1 MDLKKLLDKTK
12 WNIVTGVSAMLVFF
26 LTLAIVLVRV
36 IMGAIAAQTHEAF
49 TLFTNWWQTLMFVA
63 DVIIFVILVFSIVM
77 LVLRHKPVKRRF
89 KAFNK
94 SVWTMLSVF
103 FAVLTVIMFVGG
115 AVGNTYETVINS
127 KLGLETT
134 KRVDVD
140 DGGEKYHA
148 YKSDYEI
155 LNEKGEVIGFDDEKM
170 RANSL
175 AVARE
180 VAGEGSVL
188 LWNKEV
194 SDSGVSAPAL
204 PLKNG
209 SKISFFGIDS
219 AAYVHIGE
227 GSGYVPIEKP
237 SIVEECKKRGLI
249 VNERLASAY
258 SMLADSRKYG
268 KTRKSNVG
276 VDDINYGEYEV
287 NEVPWS
293 KIDSTILGSVT
304 GSAATYGDAAVM
316 VIGRTAGECI
326 DTDYSTTECLENSYM
341 DLSKE
346 EKSVIERLQ
355 TLKNAGSIK
364 RIILLIN
371 SANAM
376 QFKNISTLKGIDA
389 CVWVGMG
396 GSAYAGQI
404 ADVLS
409 GAVNPSGRLTDTYVY
424 DNNSAP
430 STENFGDYTFTSS
443 SGLPK
448 KETYTHNNKY
458 VVYGEGIY
466 VGYRYYETRYEDSV
480 LGQGNANGK
489 KGIKAGSGNWKYTDE
504 VAYPFGFG
512 LSYTTFEYSDYKI
525 EKGIGGYVASVTV
538 KNTGKVAGKE
548 VVQMYLQKPYTDYDK
563 EKRIEKASVELVG
576 YKKTALLA
584 PNATETVKIFV
595 SDEEFAS
602 YDADGYKTYI
612 VEKGSYY
619 LATGKNSHDALNNI
633 LAKKGKTTVDGMD
646 YNGNAALSAIVEK
659 DLDTETFVK
668 STATG
673 NKITNQFEDADVKKY
688 EGLKGQ
694 FDNYE
699 YLSRSNW
706 ESTYPEAVNMA
717 CTSEKMIADM
727 QYVKPVTEDK
737 NAVMPTIGVANTN
750 DKKLVEL
757 YGKDYNDP
765 AWTELLT
772 YLSWEDL
779 NVLCSAGSGSIA
791 GLERVNMPTTWSKDG
806 PAGIS
811 TPNKRLSET
820 CFCFPSEGTI
830 AATFNDELVTKLGS
844 AFGMEVIHVGS
855 TGIYAPGSNI
865 HRSAYGG
872 RNMEY
877 YSEDPFLNG
886 KMTSAQV
893 KGMQS
898 RGVIVFTK
906 HFVLNDQERNRYGGT
921 VWANEQ
927 TIREIYLKAFKA
939 GVTEGKMNGVMS
951 SFNRIGCTWTGKHK
965 GLLTEV
971 LRNEWGFVGMVE
983 SDAFVGKHMD
993 AFGEGIVAG
1002 NDLWM
1007 GSSRPNGWDKWKQ
1020 SPTVVSA
1027 LVESA
1032 HRILYTKLN
1041 SYCMTGMSTGTII
1054 IEVTPWWKTAILI
1067 AQIGIG
1073 VITAGC
1079 FVMLALSFVFAG
1091 KEDTDCIIYKE
1102 KDNVMCMNSV
1112 KNQEKK
1118 QKNEKRKQVEMKI
1131 FNKECSKK
1139 KFSIILTTV
1148 IAVLLVAILTPIIIT
1163 NVNGNKT
1170 PGSSGG
1176 GTAGAHVC
1184 QSVCEVCGGCKNADC
1199 KEAACK
1205 EKCTCKQGC
1214 EHACPVCGKC
1224 VDPTSTEEK
1233 CKEKC
1238 GDNRKNAIDFAA
1250 TDGMAYN
1257 KGGEKGELTVNG
1269 NILSNFKGNKGA
1281 MLVFFVSSDKDTVAS
1296 MYLYMTR
1303 SGEDLDINKEFD
1315 ILVNGEKIKTSPT
1328 LNKKAGEAEEV
1339 GEIGVGCVNLVKG
1352 RNIISIVALK
1362 DTSGADFEKI
1372 TLKADSTLGWYIK
1385 SAEEKCEHA
1394 CPVCGNC
1401 VDPDA
1406 VDINCFPKCGH
1417 DKKTLYTFEAEDER
1431 VVLKAGDRGLPEVSK
1446 EDGAE
1451 LTYIG
1456 NFAHNVGASIV
1467 YSIKADKATT
1477 ATLYVSI
1484 IKREGDKFTDIVKV
1498 RVNGEEMPSAA
1509 VVPVM
1514 DNPWPD
1520 WTSFITV
1527 RIRCLNLVKGN
1538 NEISFTNVSGKS
1550 GYNFDKMMLACNDIL
1565 DWGNEAHKC
1574 TQVCELCGGCTDSA
1588 CQKPACANKCT
1599 CQELKIEAE
1608 DYTAINNPLP
1618 ADGSQG
1624 SFGKKEKA
1632 SASGGAFIGGV
1643 LDVSM
1648 NAAGK
1653 GYLEYEIYSDKNT
1666 TIRFGISAAVGATS
1680 NKSSLGI
1687 TVTYADE
1694 SSADFTATE
1703 GTMKGSGWEKFV
1715 EINYGKIDLKE
1726 GKNTI
1731 RISVKAYAAIDIDYF
1746 VLNATKD
1753 VTLVVYKYLT
1763 IEAENYTAINNP
1775 LPADG
1780 SQGSFGKKEK
1790 SSASGGAF
1798 IGGVLDV
1805 SMNAAGKGYLEYE
1818 IYSDKNTTIDFLIYA
1833 AIGATS
1839 NKSSLGITVTYAD
1852 GSSTDFTATEGTM
1865 KGSGWE
1871 KFVEINYGKIDLKE
1885 GKNTI
1890 RISMK
1895 AYAAMDIDYFMLK
1908 IANGA
1913 NLRTTA

>member
-26 LTLAIVLVRV
+26 LTLAIVLVRI

-63 DVIIFVILVFSIVM
+63 DVIIFVILVFSVVM

-103 FAVLTVIMFVGG
+103 FAILTVIMFVGG
-115 AVGNTYETVINS
+115 TIAEANDTVINS
-127 KLGLETT
+127 KLGIETT
-134 KRVDVD
+134 KRIDVD
-140 DGGEKYHA
+140 GDGEKLLVYT
-148 YKSDYEI
+148 SDYETR
-155 LNEKGEVIGFDDEKM
+155 NEKGELVFYDQAKM

-188 LWNKEV
+188 LWNKNV
-194 SDSGVSAPAL
+194 SDSGLSEPAL

-219 AAYVHIGE
+219 APAAYVHIGV
-227 GSGYVPIEKP
+227 GSGYLGIEKP
-237 SIVEECKKRGLI
+237 SIVEECKKRGLV
-249 VNERLASAY
+249 VNEKLASAY
-258 SMLADSRKYG
+258 QMLAESGKYG
-268 KTRKSNVG
+268 LIREKNAKIS
-276 VDDINYGEYEV
+276 DLNYAEYSV

-316 VIGRTAGECI
+316 IIGRTSGENVDTDFVTEECI
-326 DTDYSTTECLENSYM
+326 ENNYL

-346 EKSVIERLQ
+346 EKAVIEKLQ

-376 QFKNISTLKGIDA
+376 QFKNVATLKGIDA

-443 SGLPK
+443 SGLPAT
-448 KETYTHNNKY
+448 EYYSHNDKY

-489 KGIKAGSGNWKYTDE
+489 KGVKAGSGNWKYTDE

-548 VVQMYLQKPYTDYDK
+548 VVQLYLQKPYTDYDK

-576 YKKTALLA
+576 YKKTATLA

-633 LAKKGKTTVDGMD
+633 LAKKGKTTADGMD
-646 YNGNAALSAIVEK
+646 YNGNAALSGTIEK
-659 DLDTETFVK
+659 ELDTETFAK
-668 STATG
+668 SKATG
-673 NKITNQFEDADVKKY
+673 NKITNQFEDVDVKKY

-706 ESTYPEAVNMA
+706 ENTYPEAVNMA

-727 QYVKPVTEDK
+727 QYEQTVQEDP
-737 NAVMPTIGVANTN
+737 NAVMPTIGVVNTN
-750 DKKLVEL
+750 GKNLVEL
-757 YGKDYNDP
+757 YGKAYNDP

-779 NVLCSAGSGSIA
+779 NVLCSAGILNIEGVKNINAPGVRSG
-791 GLERVNMPTTWSKDG
+791 DG
-806 PAGIS
+806 PAGI
-811 TPNKRLSET
+811 TYANQGVGTTR
-820 CFCFPSEGTI
+820 FCFPCEGTI

-844 AFGMEVIHVGS
+844 AFGMEIIHVGS
-855 TGIYAPGSNI
+855 TGIYAPGTNI
-865 HRSAYGG
+865 HRSAYSG

-877 YSEDPFLNG
+877 YSEDPYLNG
-886 KMTSAQV
+886 KMTSAEIQ
-893 KGMQS
+893 GLQS

-971 LRNEWGFVGMVE
+971 LRNEWGFTGLVE
-983 SDAFVGKHMD
+983 TDCFVGKHMD
-993 AFGEGIVAG
+993 AFGEGVVAG

-1032 HRILYTKLN
+1032 HRILYTVLN
-1041 SYCMTGMSTGTII
+1041 SYATTGMSSGTII
-1054 IEVTPWWKTAILI
+1054 VETTPWWKGAITA
-1067 AQIGIG
+1067 AQISVS
-1073 VITAGC
+1073 VITGLC
-1079 FVMLALSFVFAG
+1079 VVMAVLSFVLNREPRTAEATADKQAAAREKVVVFG
-1091 KEDTDCIIYKE
+1091 KEY
-1102 KDNVMCMNSV
+1102 
-1112 KNQEKK
+1112 
-1118 QKNEKRKQVEMKI
+1118 
-1131 FNKECSKK
+1131 SKK
-1139 KFSIILTTV
+1139 SFSTFLTVVASVLV
-1148 IAVLLVAILTPIIIT
+1148 IAILTPIIIT
-1163 NVNGNKT
+1163 SVNGNKT

-1176 GTAGAHVC
+1176 GTTEAHVC

-1199 KEAACK
+1199 KEQACK
-1205 EKCTCKQGC
+1205 QKCTCKKGC

-1224 VDPTSTEEK
+1224 VDPTSTEK
-1233 CKEKC
+1233 QCKEKC
-1238 GDNRKNAIDFAA
+1238 GGEYAGIFDFNATSDNVSRVAGK
-1250 TDGMAYN
+1250 
-1257 KGGEKGELTVNG
+1257 KGNLTING

-1281 MLVFFVSSDKDTVAS
+1281 TLMFFVSSDKEAVAS
-1296 MYLYMTR
+1296 LYLSLTR

-1315 ILVNGEKIKTSPT
+1315 ILVNGEKIKASST

-1339 GEIGVGCVNLVKG
+1339 GEIGIGCVNLVKG
-1352 RNIISIVALK
+1352 RNVIQIVALN

-1372 TLKADSTLGWYIK
+1372 TLKTDVKLDWYSK
-1385 SAEEKCEHA
+1385 PAEARCEHA
-1394 CPVCGNC
+1394 CAICGNC
-1401 VDPDA
+1401 VDPNSYSE
-1406 VDINCFPKCGH
+1406 NCFPKCGH
-1417 DKKTLYTFEAEDER
+1417 DKKTLYTFEAEDDR
-1431 VVLKAGDRGLPEVSK
+1431 VNLTNGYYGKPTVNK
-1446 EDGAE
+1446 EKG
-1451 LTYIG
+1451 YVG
-1456 NFAHNVGASIV
+1456 NFNANVGSTIEFYV
-1467 YSIKADKATT
+1467 KADKATT
-1477 ATLYVSI
+1477 ATLYVSVN
-1484 IKREGDKFTDIVKV
+1484 KRLGHTFTDVISVKV
-1498 RVNGEEMPSAA
+1498 NGTEVHSVAA
-1509 VVPVM
+1509 VPSVDYQAWEEFV
-1514 DNPWPD
+1514 
-1520 WTSFITV
+1520 TTKICCIS
-1527 RIRCLNLVKGN
+1527 LAEGN
-1538 NEISFTNVSGKS
+1538 NTIVFSVRGWDAD
-1550 GYNFDKMMLACNDIL
+1550 GYNFDKIVLACNDKL
-1565 DWGNEAHKC
+1565 EWGDDAHKC
-1574 TQVCELCGGCTDSA
+1574 TQVCEVCGGCMDNDCSR
-1588 CQKPACANKCT
+1588 PACATKCT
-1599 CQELKIEAE
+1599 CTELKIEAE

-1618 ADGSQG
+1618 ADGSKG
-1624 SFGKKEKA
+1624 TFGV
-1632 SASGGAFIGGV
+1632 STGYGASGEKFIKDVGNIEAFRADCTG
-1643 LDVSM
+1643 D
-1648 NAAGK
+1648 A
-1653 GYLEYEIYSDKNT
+1653 YLEY
-1666 TIRFGISAAVGATS
+1666 TI
-1680 NKSSLGI
+1680 
-1687 TVTYADE
+1687 YADE
-1694 SSADFTATE
+1694 DAEVSFSFGAGIASKTQKAAFGVKVTYENGSSGDFTATE
-1703 GTMKGSGWEKFV
+1703 GTLPAGNWYDWQKV
-1715 EINYGKIDLKE
+1715 NYGKINLKK
-1726 GKNTI
+1726 GKNVI
-1731 RISVKAYAAIDIDYF
+1731 RVTVVSWASMNIDYF
-1746 VLNATKD
+1746 TFKV
-1753 VTLVVYKYLT
+1753 
-1763 IEAENYTAINNP
+1763 
-1775 LPADG
+1775 
-1780 SQGSFGKKEK
+1780 
-1790 SSASGGAF
+1790 
-1798 IGGVLDV
+1798 
-1805 SMNAAGKGYLEYE
+1805 
-1818 IYSDKNTTIDFLIYA
+1818 
-1833 AIGATS
+1833 
-1839 NKSSLGITVTYAD
+1839 
-1852 GSSTDFTATEGTM
+1852 
-1865 KGSGWE
+1865 
-1871 KFVEINYGKIDLKE
+1871 
-1885 GKNTI
+1885 
-1890 RISMK
+1890 
-1895 AYAAMDIDYFMLK
+1895 
-1908 IANGA
+1908 ANGA
-1913 NLRTTA
+1913 NVNLRTTA

>member
-26 LTLAIVLVRV
+26 LTLAIVLVRI

-63 DVIIFVILVFSIVM
+63 DVIIFVILVFSVVM

-103 FAVLTVIMFVGG
+103 FAILTVIMFVGG

-175 AVARE
+175 SVARE

-219 AAYVHIGE
+219 APAAYAHIGV
-227 GSGYVPIEKP
+227 GSGYLEIEKP
-237 SIVEECKKRGLI
+237 SIVEECKKRGLV
-249 VNERLASAY
+249 VNEKLASAY
-258 SMLADSRKYG
+258 SMLAESGKYG
-268 KTRKSNVG
+268 LIRLPNTTSDV
-276 VDDINYGEYEV
+276 NYGEFSV
-287 NEVPWS
+287 NEVPWN
-293 KIDSTILGSVT
+293 KIDSTLIGNVT

-316 VIGRTAGECI
+316 IIGRTAGECY
-326 DTDYSTTECLENSYM
+326 DTDFTMKNCIDSNYM

-346 EKSVIERLQ
+346 EKDVIERLQ
-355 TLKNAGSIK
+355 TLKNAGSVK

-376 QFKNISTLKGIDA
+376 QFKNIATLKGIDA

-409 GAVNPSGRLTDTYVY
+409 GALNPSGRLTDTYVY

-448 KETYTHNNKY
+448 KEDYSHNNKY

-489 KGIKAGSGNWKYTDE
+489 KGVKAGSGNWKYTDE

-548 VVQMYLQKPYTDYDK
+548 VVQLYLQKPYTDYDK

-576 YKKTALLA
+576 YKKTATLA

-633 LAKKGKTTVDGMD
+633 LAKKGKTTADGMD
-646 YNGNAALSAIVEK
+646 YNGNAALSGTVEK
-659 DLDTETFVK
+659 ELDTETFAK

-673 NKITNQFEDADVKKY
+673 NKITNQFEDVDVKKY

-727 QYVKPVTEDK
+727 QYEQTVQEDP

-750 DKKLVEL
+750 GKKLVEL
-757 YGKDYNDP
+757 YGKGYNDP

-779 NVLCSAGSGSIA
+779 NVLCSAGAGGIA
-791 GLERVNMPTTWSKDG
+791 GIQNVNKPHVHAGDG
-806 PAGIS
+806 PAGI
-811 TPNKRLSET
+811 TYANKNLGNT
-820 CFCFPSEGTI
+820 KFCFPSEGTI

-844 AFGMEVIHVGS
+844 AFGMEILHTDSEGV
-855 TGIYAPGSNI
+855 YAPGSNI

-877 YSEDPFLNG
+877 YSEDPYLNG

-893 KGMQS
+893 QGMQS

-971 LRNEWGFVGMVE
+971 LRNEWGFVGLVE
-983 SDAFVGKHMD
+983 TDCFVGKHMD
-993 AFGEGIVAG
+993 AFGEGVVAG

-1032 HRILYTKLN
+1032 HRILYTVLN
-1041 SYCMTGMSTGTII
+1041 SYATTGMSSGTII
-1054 IEVTPWWKTAILI
+1054 VETTPWWKGAITA
-1067 AQIGIG
+1067 AQISVS
-1073 VITAGC
+1073 VITGLC
-1079 FVMLALSFVFAG
+1079 VVMAVLSFVLNREPKTAEATADKQAAAREKVVVFG
-1091 KEDTDCIIYKE
+1091 KEY
-1102 KDNVMCMNSV
+1102 
-1112 KNQEKK
+1112 
-1118 QKNEKRKQVEMKI
+1118 
-1131 FNKECSKK
+1131 SKK
-1139 KFSIILTTV
+1139 SFSTFLTVVASVLV
-1148 IAVLLVAILTPIIIT
+1148 IAILTPIIIT
-1163 NVNGNKT
+1163 SVNGNKT
-1170 PGSSGG
+1170 PGGSGG
-1176 GTAGAHVC
+1176 GTTEAHVC

-1199 KEAACK
+1199 KEQACK
-1205 EKCTCKQGC
+1205 EKCTCKQAC

-1224 VDPTSTEEK
+1224 VDPTSTEK
-1233 CKEKC
+1233 QCKEKC
-1238 GDNRKNAIDFAA
+1238 GGEYTGIFDFNATSDNVSRVAGK
-1250 TDGMAYN
+1250 
-1257 KGGEKGELTVNG
+1257 KGDLTING

-1281 MLVFFVSSDKDTVAS
+1281 TLMFFVSSDKDTVAS
-1296 MYLYMTR
+1296 MYLSMTR
-1303 SGEDLDINKEFD
+1303 SADNLEINKEFD
-1315 ILVNGEKIKTSPT
+1315 ILVNGEKVKASPT
-1328 LNKKAGEAEEV
+1328 LKAKAGEAEEV

-1352 RNIISIVALK
+1352 RNVIQIVALN

-1372 TLKADSTLGWYIK
+1372 TLKADTTLGWYIK
-1385 SAEEKCEHA
+1385 PAEARCEHA
-1394 CPVCGNC
+1394 CAICGNC
-1401 VDPDA
+1401 VDPNSYSE
-1406 VDINCFPKCGH
+1406 NCFPKCGH
-1417 DKKTLYTFEAEDER
+1417 DKKTVYTFEAEDKR

-1527 RIRCLNLVKGN
+1527 RIRCLNLVEWN

-1565 DWGNEAHKC
+1565 DWGDEAHKC
-1574 TQVCELCGGCTDSA
+1574 TQVCELCGGCTDIA
-1588 CQKPACANKCT
+1588 CKEPACANKCT
-1599 CQELKIEAE
+1599 CQEFKIEAE

-1618 ADGSQG
+1618 ADGSKG
-1624 SFGKKEKA
+1624 TFGK
-1632 SASGGAFIGGV
+1632 G
-1643 LDVSM
+1643 
-1648 NAAGK
+1648 
-1653 GYLEYEIYSDKNT
+1653 
-1666 TIRFGISAAVGATS
+1666 
-1680 NKSSLGI
+1680 
-1687 TVTYADE
+1687 
-1694 SSADFTATE
+1694 TA
-1703 GTMKGSGWEKFV
+1703 
-1715 EINYGKIDLKE
+1715 
-1726 GKNTI
+1726 
-1731 RISVKAYAAIDIDYF
+1731 
-1746 VLNATKD
+1746 
-1753 VTLVVYKYLT
+1753 
-1763 IEAENYTAINNP
+1763 P
-1775 LPADG
+1775 
-1780 SQGSFGKKEK
+1780 Q
-1790 SSASGGAF
+1790 ASGGAF

-1839 NKSSLGITVTYAD
+1839 NKSSLGITATYAD
-1852 GSSTDFTATEGTM
+1852 GSSADFTATEGTM
-1865 KGSGWE
+1865 KGSGLE
-1871 KFVEINYGKIDLKE
+1871 KFVELNYGKIDLKE

-1890 RISMK
+1890 RVSIK
-1895 AYAAMDIDYFMLK
+1895 GYAAMDIDYFMFRAL
-1908 IANGA
+1908 NGA

>member
-26 LTLAIVLVRV
+26 LTLAIVLVRI

-63 DVIIFVILVFSIVM
+63 DVIIFVILVFSVVM

-103 FAVLTVIMFVGG
+103 FAILTVIMFVGG
-115 AVGNTYETVINS
+115 TVAEANDTVINS

-175 AVARE
+175 SVARE

-219 AAYVHIGE
+219 APAAYAHIGV
-227 GSGYVPIEKP
+227 GSGYLEIEKP
-237 SIVEECKKRGLI
+237 SIVEECKKRGLV
-249 VNERLASAY
+249 VNEKLASAY
-258 SMLADSRKYG
+258 SMLAESGKYG
-268 KTRKSNVG
+268 LIRLPNTTSDV
-276 VDDINYGEYEV
+276 NYGEFSV
-287 NEVPWS
+287 NEVPWN
-293 KIDSTILGSVT
+293 KIDSTLIGNVT

-316 VIGRTAGECI
+316 IIGRTAGECY
-326 DTDYSTTECLENSYM
+326 DTDFTMKNCIDGNYM

-346 EKSVIERLQ
+346 EKDVIERLQ
-355 TLKNAGSIK
+355 TLKNAGSVK

-376 QFKNISTLKGIDA
+376 QFKNIATLKGIDA

-409 GAVNPSGRLTDTYVY
+409 GALNPSGRLTDTYVY

-448 KETYTHNNKY
+448 KEAYTHNNKY

-489 KGIKAGSGNWKYTDE
+489 KGVKAGSGNWKYTDE

-548 VVQMYLQKPYTDYDK
+548 VVQLYLQKPYTDYDK

-576 YKKTALLA
+576 YKKTATLA

-633 LAKKGKTTVDGMD
+633 LAKKGKTTADGMD
-646 YNGNAALSAIVEK
+646 YNGNAALSGTVEK
-659 DLDTETFVK
+659 DLDTETFAK

-717 CTSEKMIADM
+717 CTSERMIADM
-727 QYVKPVTEDK
+727 QYEKPVTEDK

-750 DKKLVEL
+750 GKKLVEL
-757 YGKDYNDP
+757 YGKGYNDP

-779 NVLCSAGSGSIA
+779 NVLCSAGAGGIA
-791 GLERVNMPTTWSKDG
+791 GIQNVNKPHVHAGDG
-806 PAGIS
+806 PAGI
-811 TPNKRLSET
+811 TYANKNLGNT
-820 CFCFPSEGTI
+820 KFCFPSEGTI

-844 AFGMEVIHVGS
+844 AFGMEILHTDSEGV
-855 TGIYAPGSNI
+855 YAPGSNI

-877 YSEDPFLNG
+877 YSEDPYLNG

-893 KGMQS
+893 QGMQS

-939 GVTEGKMNGVMS
+939 GVTEGKMNGIMS

-971 LRNEWGFVGMVE
+971 LRNEWGFTGLVE
-983 SDAFVGKHMD
+983 TDFFVGKHMD

-1032 HRILYTKLN
+1032 HRILYTTLN
-1041 SYCMTGMSTGTII
+1041 SYAMTGMSTGTII
-1054 IEVTPWWKTAILI
+1054 INVTPWWKTAIVA
-1067 AQIGIG
+1067 AQIGISI
-1073 VITAGC
+1073 ITAAC
-1079 FVMLALSFVFAG
+1079 VVMAVLSFVLNREPKTAEATADKQAAAREKVVVFG
-1091 KEDTDCIIYKE
+1091 KEY
-1102 KDNVMCMNSV
+1102 
-1112 KNQEKK
+1112 
-1118 QKNEKRKQVEMKI
+1118 
-1131 FNKECSKK
+1131 SKK
-1139 KFSIILTTV
+1139 SFSTFLTVVASVLV
-1148 IAVLLVAILTPIIIT
+1148 IAILTPIIIT
-1163 NVNGNKT
+1163 SVNGNKT
-1170 PGSSGG
+1170 PGGSGG
-1176 GTAGAHVC
+1176 GTTEAHVC

-1199 KEAACK
+1199 NEQACK

-1224 VDPTSTEEK
+1224 VDPTSTEDK

-1257 KGGEKGELTVNG
+1257 KGGDKGELTVNG

-1296 MYLYMTR
+1296 MYLSMTR
-1303 SGEDLDINKEFD
+1303 SAENLDINKEFD
-1315 ILVNGEKIKTSPT
+1315 ILVNGEKVKASST

-1352 RNIISIVALK
+1352 RNIISITALK

-1372 TLKADSTLGWYIK
+1372 TLKADTTLGWYIK

-1527 RIRCLNLVKGN
+1527 RIRCLNLVEWN

-1565 DWGNEAHKC
+1565 DWGDEAHKC
-1574 TQVCELCGGCTDSA
+1574 TQVCELCGGCTDIA
-1588 CQKPACANKCT
+1588 CEEPACANKCT

-1653 GYLEYEIYSDKNT
+1653 GYLEYEIYSDKDT
-1666 TIRFGISAAVGATS
+1666 TIDFLIYAAIGATS

-1687 TVTYADE
+1687 TATYADG

-1731 RISVKAYAAIDIDYF
+1731 RIS
-1746 VLNATKD
+1746 
-1753 VTLVVYKYLT
+1753 
-1763 IEAENYTAINNP
+1763 
-1775 LPADG
+1775 
-1780 SQGSFGKKEK
+1780 
-1790 SSASGGAF
+1790 
-1798 IGGVLDV
+1798 
-1805 SMNAAGKGYLEYE
+1805 
-1818 IYSDKNTTIDFLIYA
+1818 
-1833 AIGATS
+1833 
-1839 NKSSLGITVTYAD
+1839 
-1852 GSSTDFTATEGTM
+1852 M
-1865 KGSGWE
+1865 KG
-1871 KFVEINYGKIDLKE
+1871 
-1885 GKNTI
+1885 
-1890 RISMK
+1890 
-1895 AYAAMDIDYFMLK
+1895 YAAMDIDYFMFRAL
-1908 IANGA
+1908 NGA

>member
-26 LTLAIVLVRV
+26 LTLAIVLVRI

-63 DVIIFVILVFSIVM
+63 DVIIFVILVFSVVM

-175 AVARE
+175 SVARE

-376 QFKNISTLKGIDA
+376 QFKNIATLKGIDA

-409 GAVNPSGRLTDTYVY
+409 GALNPSGRLTDTYVY

-489 KGIKAGSGNWKYTDE
+489 KGVKAGSGNWKYTDE

-548 VVQMYLQKPYTDYDK
+548 VVQLYLQKPYTDYDK
-563 EKRIEKASVELVG
+563 EKKIEKASVELVG

-619 LATGKNSHDALNNI
+619 LATGKNAHDALNNI
-633 LAKKGKTTVDGMD
+633 LAKKGKTTADGMD
-646 YNGNAALSAIVEK
+646 YNGNAALSASVEK
-659 DLDTETFVK
+659 ELDTETFAK
-668 STATG
+668 SSTTG
-673 NKITNQFEDADVKKY
+673 YAITNQFEDVDVKKY

-727 QYVKPVTEDK
+727 QYEQTVQEDP

-750 DKKLVEL
+750 GKKLVEL

-765 AWTELLT
+765 AWKEFLT
-772 YLSWEDL
+772 YLSWTDL
-779 NVLCSAGSGSIA
+779 NHLSSAGSGSIA
-791 GLERVNMPTTWSKDG
+791 GLSAVGLPYTWSKDG

-811 TPNKRLSET
+811 IPNKNLSAT
-820 CFCFPSEGTI
+820 CACFPSEGTI

-844 AFGMEVIHVGS
+844 AFGMEIIHVNN
-855 TGIYAPGSNI
+855 TGIYAPGTNI

-886 KMTSAQV
+886 KMTSAEVQ
-893 KGMQS
+893 GLQS

-1007 GSSRPNGWDKWKQ
+1007 GSSRPNGWDEWKQ

-1054 IEVTPWWKTAILI
+1054 VEVTPWWKTAIVA
-1067 AQIGIG
+1067 AQISVSI
-1073 VITAGC
+1073 ITAAC
-1079 FVMLALSFVFAG
+1079 IVMAVLSFILNREPKTAEAMAEKQAAAKEKVVIFG
-1091 KEDTDCIIYKE
+1091 KEY
-1102 KDNVMCMNSV
+1102 
-1112 KNQEKK
+1112 
-1118 QKNEKRKQVEMKI
+1118 
-1131 FNKECSKK
+1131 SKK
-1139 KFSIILTTV
+1139 NFSVFLTVVASVLV
-1148 IAVLLVAILTPIIIT
+1148 IAILTPIIIT
-1163 NVNGNKT
+1163 SVNGNKT
-1170 PGSSGG
+1170 PGNSSG
-1176 GTAGAHVC
+1176 TAEVHVC

-1205 EKCTCKQGC
+1205 QKCTCKKGC

-1224 VDPTSTEEK
+1224 VDPTSTAEQ

-1257 KGGEKGELTVNG
+1257 KGGDKGELTVNG

-1296 MYLYMTR
+1296 MCLSMTR
-1303 SGEDLDINKEFD
+1303 STENLNVSKEFD

-1352 RNIISIVALK
+1352 RNVIQIVALK

-1372 TLKADSTLGWYIK
+1372 TLKTDATLDWYVK
-1385 SAEEKCEHA
+1385 PAAEKCEHA

-1401 VDPDA
+1401 IASDA
-1406 VDINCFPKCGH
+1406 FGEYCFPKCGY
-1417 DKKTLYTFEAEDER
+1417 DKKTPYVFEAEDER
-1431 VVLKAGDRGLPEVSK
+1431 VVLKAGVKGPLRVSK
-1446 EDGAE
+1446 ETGAKSA
-1451 LTYIG
+1451 YIG
-1456 NFAHNVGASIV
+1456 EFACNVGASIT
-1467 YSIKADKATT
+1467 YSINAEKATI
-1477 ATLYVSI
+1477 ATLYVSVI
-1484 IKREGDKFTDIVKV
+1484 QRKGEKFTDVVSIKVNENEITSDAVVPANQTGGISWTSFVKV
-1498 RVNGEEMPSAA
+1498 RIGC
-1509 VVPVM
+1509 
-1514 DNPWPD
+1514 
-1520 WTSFITV
+1520 I
-1527 RIRCLNLVKGN
+1527 NLAEGN
-1538 NEISFTNVSGKS
+1538 NVISFTDVSNTT
-1550 GYNFDKMMLACNDIL
+1550 GYNFDKIILSCSDKL
-1565 DWGNEAHKC
+1565 DWFKLPHTC
-1574 TQVCELCGGCTDSA
+1574 DSVCNICGGCTDFA
-1588 CQKPACANKCT
+1588 CKEPACANKCT
-1599 CQELKIEAE
+1599 CAELKIEAE

-1618 ADGSQG
+1618 ADGSKGTFGVG
-1624 SFGKKEKA
+1624 SGGDAAK
-1632 SASGGAFIGGV
+1632 ASGGKIIKDVGNIGVHKDFCNGE
-1643 LDVSM
+1643 
-1648 NAAGK
+1648 A
-1653 GYLEYEIYSDKNT
+1653 YLEYVIYSDEDVEVSFSIVAGIAAQTEKSA
-1666 TIRFGISAAVGATS
+1666 FGI
-1680 NKSSLGI
+1680 K
-1687 TVTYADE
+1687 VTYQDE
-1694 SSADFTATE
+1694 SSADFTEAE
-1703 GTMKGSGWEKFV
+1703 GVLPSSGWSDYCKV
-1715 EINYGKIDLKE
+1715 NYGKLSLKK
-1726 GKNTI
+1726 GKNVI
-1731 RISVKAYAAIDIDYF
+1731 RITIKGKALMNLDYF
-1746 VLNATKD
+1746 SFKATK
-1753 VTLVVYKYLT
+1753 
-1763 IEAENYTAINNP
+1763 
-1775 LPADG
+1775 
-1780 SQGSFGKKEK
+1780 S
-1790 SSASGGAF
+1790 
-1798 IGGVLDV
+1798 
-1805 SMNAAGKGYLEYE
+1805 
-1818 IYSDKNTTIDFLIYA
+1818 
-1833 AIGATS
+1833 
-1839 NKSSLGITVTYAD
+1839 
-1852 GSSTDFTATEGTM
+1852 
-1865 KGSGWE
+1865 
-1871 KFVEINYGKIDLKE
+1871 
-1885 GKNTI
+1885 
-1890 RISMK
+1890 
-1895 AYAAMDIDYFMLK
+1895 
-1908 IANGA
+1908 A

>member
-26 LTLAIVLVRV
+26 LTLAIVLVRI

-63 DVIIFVILVFSIVM
+63 DVIIFVILVFSVVM

-115 AVGNTYETVINS
+115 TVAEANDTVINS

-170 RANSL
+170 CANSL
-175 AVARE
+175 SVARE

-219 AAYVHIGE
+219 APAAYAHIGV
-227 GSGYVPIEKP
+227 GSGYLEIEKP
-237 SIVEECKKRGLI
+237 SIVEECKKRGLV
-249 VNERLASAY
+249 VNEKLASAY
-258 SMLADSRKYG
+258 SMLAESGKYG
-268 KTRKSNVG
+268 LIRLPNTTSDV
-276 VDDINYGEYEV
+276 NYGEFSV
-287 NEVPWS
+287 NEVPWN
-293 KIDSTILGSVT
+293 KIDSTLIGNVT

-316 VIGRTAGECI
+316 IIGRTAGECY
-326 DTDYSTTECLENSYM
+326 DTDFTMKNCIDGNYM

-346 EKSVIERLQ
+346 EKDVIERLQ
-355 TLKNAGSIK
+355 TLKNAGSVK

-376 QFKNISTLKGIDA
+376 QFKNIATLKGIDA

-409 GAVNPSGRLTDTYVY
+409 GALNPSGRLTDTYVY

-448 KETYTHNNKY
+448 KEDYSHNNKY

-489 KGIKAGSGNWKYTDE
+489 KGVKAGSGNWKYTDE

-548 VVQMYLQKPYTDYDK
+548 VVQLYLQKPYTDYDK

-633 LAKKGKTTVDGMD
+633 LAKKGKTIADGMD

-659 DLDTETFVK
+659 DLDTETFAK
-668 STATG
+668 SAATG

-727 QYVKPVTEDK
+727 QYEKPVTEDK

-750 DKKLVEL
+750 GKKLVEL
-757 YGKDYNDP
+757 YGKGYNDP

-779 NVLCSAGSGSIA
+779 NVLCSAGAGGIA
-791 GLERVNMPTTWSKDG
+791 GIKNVNKPHVHAGDG
-806 PAGIS
+806 PAGI
-811 TPNKRLSET
+811 TYANKNLGNT
-820 CFCFPSEGTI
+820 KFCFPSEGTI

-844 AFGMEVIHVGS
+844 AFGMEILHTDSEGV
-855 TGIYAPGSNI
+855 YAPGSNI

-877 YSEDPFLNG
+877 YSEDPYLNG
-886 KMTSAQV
+886 KMTFAQV
-893 KGMQS
+893 QGMQS

-939 GVTEGKMNGVMS
+939 GVTEGKMNGIMS

-971 LRNEWGFVGMVE
+971 LRNEWGFTGLVE
-983 SDAFVGKHMD
+983 TDFFVGKHMD

-1032 HRILYTKLN
+1032 HRILYTTLN
-1041 SYCMTGMSTGTII
+1041 SYAMTGMSTGTII
-1054 IEVTPWWKTAILI
+1054 INVTPWWKTAIVA
-1067 AQIGIG
+1067 AQIGISI
-1073 VITAGC
+1073 ITAAC
-1079 FVMLALSFVFAG
+1079 VVMAVLSFVLNREPKTAEATADKQAAAREKVVVFG
-1091 KEDTDCIIYKE
+1091 KEY
-1102 KDNVMCMNSV
+1102 
-1112 KNQEKK
+1112 
-1118 QKNEKRKQVEMKI
+1118 
-1131 FNKECSKK
+1131 SKK
-1139 KFSIILTTV
+1139 SFSTFLTVVASVLV
-1148 IAVLLVAILTPIIIT
+1148 IAILTPIIIT
-1163 NVNGNKT
+1163 SVNGNKT
-1170 PGSSGG
+1170 SGSSGG
-1176 GTAGAHVC
+1176 GTTEAHVC

-1205 EKCTCKQGC
+1205 EKCTCKKGC

-1224 VDPTSTEEK
+1224 VDPTSTEK
-1233 CKEKC
+1233 QCKEKC
-1238 GDNRKNAIDFAA
+1238 GGEYAGIFDFNATSDRAF
-1250 TDGMAYN
+1250 Y
-1257 KGGEKGELTVNG
+1257 KGGSKGELTVTG

-1281 MLVFFVSSDKDTVAS
+1281 MLMFSVSSDKDAVAS
-1296 MYLYMTR
+1296 LYLSLTR
-1303 SGEDLDINKEFD
+1303 SAENLDISKEFD
-1315 ILVNGEKIKTSPT
+1315 ILVNGEKIKASPT
-1328 LNKKAGEAEEV
+1328 LNKKAGEAEEI

-1352 RNIISIVALK
+1352 RNIISIVALN

-1372 TLKADSTLGWYIK
+1372 TIKTSAALDWYAK

-1417 DKKTLYTFEAEDER
+1417 DKKTVYTFEAEDKR

-1527 RIRCLNLVKGN
+1527 RIRCLNLVEGI

-1565 DWGNEAHKC
+1565 DWGDEAHKC
-1574 TQVCELCGGCTDSA
+1574 TQVCELCGGCTDIA
-1588 CQKPACANKCT
+1588 CKEPACANKCT
-1599 CQELKIEAE
+1599 CQEFKIEAE

-1653 GYLEYEIYSDKNT
+1653 GYLEYEIYSDK
-1666 TIRFGISAAVGATS
+1666 
-1680 NKSSLGI
+1680 
-1687 TVTYADE
+1687 Y
-1694 SSADFTATE
+1694 
-1703 GTMKGSGWEKFV
+1703 
-1715 EINYGKIDLKE
+1715 
-1726 GKNTI
+1726 
-1731 RISVKAYAAIDIDYF
+1731 
-1746 VLNATKD
+1746 
-1753 VTLVVYKYLT
+1753 
-1763 IEAENYTAINNP
+1763 
-1775 LPADG
+1775 
-1780 SQGSFGKKEK
+1780 
-1790 SSASGGAF
+1790 
-1798 IGGVLDV
+1798 
-1805 SMNAAGKGYLEYE
+1805 
-1818 IYSDKNTTIDFLIYA
+1818 TTIDFLIYA

-1839 NKSSLGITVTYAD
+1839 NKSSLGITATYAD
-1852 GSSTDFTATEGTM
+1852 GSTADFTATEGTM
-1865 KGSGWE
+1865 KGRGLE
-1871 KFVEINYGKIDLKE
+1871 QFVEINNGKIDLKE

-1890 RISMK
+1890 RVSIK
-1895 AYAAMDIDYFMLK
+1895 GYAAMDIDYFMFRAL
-1908 IANGA
+1908 NGA

>member
-26 LTLAIVLVRV
+26 LTLAIVLVRI

-63 DVIIFVILVFSIVM
+63 DVIIFVILVFSVVM

-103 FAVLTVIMFVGG
+103 FAILTVIMFVGG
-115 AVGNTYETVINS
+115 TVAEANDTVINS

-175 AVARE
+175 SVARE

-219 AAYVHIGE
+219 APAAYAHIGV
-227 GSGYVPIEKP
+227 GSGYLEIEKP
-237 SIVEECKKRGLI
+237 SIVEECKKRGLV
-249 VNERLASAY
+249 VNEKLASAY
-258 SMLADSRKYG
+258 SMLAESGKYG
-268 KTRKSNVG
+268 LIRLPNTTSDV
-276 VDDINYGEYEV
+276 NYGEFSV
-287 NEVPWS
+287 NEVPWN
-293 KIDSTILGSVT
+293 KIDSTLIGNVT

-316 VIGRTAGECI
+316 IIGRTAGECY
-326 DTDYSTTECLENSYM
+326 DTDFTMKNCIDGNYM

-346 EKSVIERLQ
+346 EKDVIERLQ
-355 TLKNAGSIK
+355 TLKNAGSVK

-376 QFKNISTLKGIDA
+376 QFKNIATLKGIDA

-409 GAVNPSGRLTDTYVY
+409 GALNPSGRLTDTYVY

-448 KETYTHNNKY
+448 KEDYSHNNKY

-489 KGIKAGSGNWKYTDE
+489 KGVKAGSGNWKYTDE

-548 VVQMYLQKPYTDYDK
+548 VVQLYLQKPYTDYDK

-612 VEKGSYY
+612 VEKGFYY

-633 LAKKGKTTVDGMD
+633 LAKKGKTTADGMD
-646 YNGNAALSAIVEK
+646 YNGNAALSGTVEK
-659 DLDTETFVK
+659 ELDTETFAK
-668 STATG
+668 SATTG
-673 NKITNQFEDADVKKY
+673 NKITNQFEDVDVKKY

-706 ESTYPEAVNMA
+706 ENTYPEAVNMA

-727 QYVKPVTEDK
+727 QYEKPVTEDK
-737 NAVMPTIGVANTN
+737 NAVMPTIGVANTS

-757 YGKDYNDP
+757 YGKAYNDP

-779 NVLCSAGSGSIA
+779 NVLCSAGAGGIA
-791 GLERVNMPTTWSKDG
+791 GIQNVNKPHVHAGDG
-806 PAGIS
+806 PAGI
-811 TPNKRLSET
+811 TYVNKELGNT
-820 CFCFPSEGTI
+820 KFCFPCEGTM
-830 AATFNDELVTKLGS
+830 AATFNDELIEKLGS
-844 AFGMEVIHVGS
+844 AFGMEIIHVESEGV
-855 TGIYAPGSNI
+855 YAPGSNI

-939 GVTEGKMNGVMS
+939 GVTEGKMNGIMS

-971 LRNEWGFVGMVE
+971 LRNEWGFVGLVE
-983 SDAFVGKHMD
+983 TDFFVGKHMD
-993 AFGEGIVAG
+993 AFGEGVVAG

-1007 GSSRPNGWDKWKQ
+1007 GSSRDNGWDEWKQ

-1032 HRILYTKLN
+1032 HRILYTTLN
-1041 SYCMTGMSTGTII
+1041 SYAMTGMSTGTVII
-1054 IEVTPWWKTAILI
+1054 NVTPWWKTAIVA
-1067 AQIGIG
+1067 AQIGISI
-1073 VITAGC
+1073 ITAAC
-1079 FVMLALSFVFAG
+1079 VVMAVLSFVLNREPKTAEATADKQAAAREKVVVFG
-1091 KEDTDCIIYKE
+1091 KEY
-1102 KDNVMCMNSV
+1102 
-1112 KNQEKK
+1112 
-1118 QKNEKRKQVEMKI
+1118 
-1131 FNKECSKK
+1131 SKK
-1139 KFSIILTTV
+1139 SFSTFLTVVASVLV
-1148 IAVLLVAILTPIIIT
+1148 IAILTPIIIT
-1163 NVNGNKT
+1163 SVNGNKT
-1170 PGSSGG
+1170 PGGSGG
-1176 GTAGAHVC
+1176 GTTEAHVC

-1199 KEAACK
+1199 KEQACK
-1205 EKCTCKQGC
+1205 EKCTCKKGC

-1224 VDPTSTEEK
+1224 VDPTSTEK
-1233 CKEKC
+1233 QCKEKC
-1238 GDNRKNAIDFAA
+1238 GGEYAGIFDFNATSDRAF
-1250 TDGMAYN
+1250 Y
-1257 KGGEKGELTVNG
+1257 KGGSKGELTVNG

-1281 MLVFFVSSDKDTVAS
+1281 MLMFFVSSDKDAVAS
-1296 MYLYMTR
+1296 LYLSLTR
-1303 SGEDLDINKEFD
+1303 SAENLDINKEFD
-1315 ILVNGEKIKTSPT
+1315 ILVNGEKVKASST

-1352 RNIISIVALK
+1352 RNIISIVALS

-1372 TLKADSTLGWYIK
+1372 TIKTSAALDWYAK

-1394 CPVCGNC
+1394 CPICGNC

-1406 VDINCFPKCGH
+1406 IGINCFPKCGH

-1431 VVLKAGDRGLPEVSK
+1431 VSLTAGSLGLPTINTNK
-1446 EDGAE
+1446 G
-1451 LTYIG
+1451 YIG
-1456 NFAHNVGASIV
+1456 NFINNVGCAIEYYV
-1467 YSIKADKATT
+1467 KADKATT
-1477 ATLYVSI
+1477 ATMYVSV
-1484 IKREGDKFTDIVKV
+1484 IKHLGKKFTDVVTVKV
-1498 RVNGEEMPSAA
+1498 NGVQIASEAIVPSDTW
-1509 VVPVM
+1509 VHWEDFV
-1514 DNPWPD
+1514 
-1520 WTSFITV
+1520 TV
-1527 RIRCLNLVKGN
+1527 QIGCVSLNEGN
-1538 NEISFTNVSGKS
+1538 NVISFSVSKWDED
-1550 GYNFDKMMLACNDIL
+1550 GYNFDKMLLKSNDTL
-1565 DWGNEAHKC
+1565 SWGEDSHVCTKKC
-1574 TQVCELCGGCTDSA
+1574 EFCGGCTDSA

-1624 SFGKKEKA
+1624 AFGKGA
-1632 SASGGAFIGGV
+1632 APQASGGYIIK
-1643 LDVSM
+1643 DVANVAYS
-1648 NAAGK
+1648 NDNRA
-1653 GYLEYEIYSDKNT
+1653 YLEYTVYSDKDT
-1666 TIRFGISAAVGATS
+1666 TVDLWIGAGIASETQKSALGVSVTADGQTS
-1680 NKSSLGI
+1680 D
-1687 TVTYADE
+1687 Y
-1694 SSADFTATE
+1694 TATE
-1703 GTMKGSGWEKFV
+1703 GTLPFESWDTYRRV
-1715 EINYGKIDLKE
+1715 NYGHISLKR
-1726 GKNTI
+1726 GKNVVRITI
-1731 RISVKAYAAIDIDYF
+1731 MGHAPMNIDYF
-1746 VLNATKD
+1746 TFRAL
-1753 VTLVVYKYLT
+1753 
-1763 IEAENYTAINNP
+1763 
-1775 LPADG
+1775 
-1780 SQGSFGKKEK
+1780 
-1790 SSASGGAF
+1790 
-1798 IGGVLDV
+1798 
-1805 SMNAAGKGYLEYE
+1805 
-1818 IYSDKNTTIDFLIYA
+1818 
-1833 AIGATS
+1833 
-1839 NKSSLGITVTYAD
+1839 
-1852 GSSTDFTATEGTM
+1852 
-1865 KGSGWE
+1865 
-1871 KFVEINYGKIDLKE
+1871 
-1885 GKNTI
+1885 
-1890 RISMK
+1890 
-1895 AYAAMDIDYFMLK
+1895 
-1908 IANGA
+1908 NGA
-1913 NLRTTA
+1913 NLTVTEQA